1 VRREVLARAPRKRAL
16 RRLGSAQL
24 PSSGLLSATDEHM
37 RASPPTS
44 RLGTRSVVTS
54 PDDAAQSTNIRAES
68 GRRSACSST
77 TRTRSIC
84 RRAASRPPPSAL
96 QPRTSSSGAASRR
109 CAGDADP
116 AADRRSNVCTADRD
130 TRSPRA
136 RRCHSS
142 MSRRCRG
149 CNFKARFSFVGPHE
163 ARRRAC
169 TSSSTHLCTRWSAI
183 CRDVGQGSI
192 ILYLVPAVTSQS
204 LNGLSVTDRW

>member
-1 VRREVLARAPRKRAL
+1 MRREVPARAPRKRAL
-16 RRLGSAQL
+16 RLLGSAQL
-24 PSSGLLSATDEHM
+24 QSSGLLSVADEHM

-77 TRTRSIC
+77 SRTRSCC

-116 AADRRSNVCTADRD
+116 AANRRSNVCTAERD
-130 TRSPRA
+130 TKSPQARSRASSTYGRFRSCNLEPRLGFIGSRERHLQIRRNLSQRRGGARSTVAGPSVLCQEVSPRI
-136 RRCHSS
+136 
-142 MSRRCRG
+142 
-149 CNFKARFSFVGPHE
+149 V
-163 ARRRAC
+163 
-169 TSSSTHLCTRWSAI
+169 
-183 CRDVGQGSI
+183 
-192 ILYLVPAVTSQS
+192 
-204 LNGLSVTDRW
+204 